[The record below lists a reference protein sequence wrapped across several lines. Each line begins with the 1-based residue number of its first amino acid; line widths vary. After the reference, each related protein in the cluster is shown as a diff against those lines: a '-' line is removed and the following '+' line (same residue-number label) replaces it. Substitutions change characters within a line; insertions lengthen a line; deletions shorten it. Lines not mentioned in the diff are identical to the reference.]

1 MIMKLIK
8 KIEMANVNSHVCIQN
23 TPLGIH
29 THLGKLNTTQST
41 MFNFKINACTKRIL
55 NILIISLHIVHIHLN
70 IELCIKSCRFHNH
83 FN

>member
-41 MFNFKINACTKRIL
+41 MFNFKINT
-55 NILIISLHIVHIHLN
+55 
-70 IELCIKSCRFHNH
+70 
-83 FN
+83 